1 MKKYTHLTKAQR
13 YYIYLMRKQGFSLR
27 FIAKIMNRSV
37 STISRELKRNTGKR
51 NHRPKQAHEFAQQ
64 RHQKKN
70 KATKLT
76 SEVKNYLREKLKEYW
91 RPEQIVGRLELDKP
105 VKILTTCPACRQ
117 GLSRYKVQLE

>member
-1 MKKYTHLTKAQR
+1 MKKYTHLTEAQR

-51 NHRPKQAHEFAQQ
+51 NYRPKQAHEFAQQ

-76 SEVKNYLREKLKEYW
+76 SEVKNYLCEKLKEYW
-91 RPEQIVGRLELDKP
+91 SPEQIVGRLC
-105 VKILTTCPACRQ
+105 IRQ
-117 GLSRYKVQLE
+117 EY